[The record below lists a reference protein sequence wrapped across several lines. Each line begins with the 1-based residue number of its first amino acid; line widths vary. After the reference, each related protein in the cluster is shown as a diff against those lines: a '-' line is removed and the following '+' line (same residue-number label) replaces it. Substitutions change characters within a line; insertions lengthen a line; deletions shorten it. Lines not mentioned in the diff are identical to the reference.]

1 MVFRA
6 SLFSAF
12 GAAKRWFGTNAD
24 GSERKLTTADF
35 YKVLQFLLYS
45 YTLHTQHYTG
55 WCNYWLHCV
64 VFRGA
69 H

>member
-24 GSERKLTTADF
+24 GTERRLTTADF
-35 YKVLQFLLYS
+35 YKVP
-45 YTLHTQHYTG
+45 
-55 WCNYWLHCV
+55 
-64 VFRGA
+64 
-69 H
+69 